1 MNYTIS
7 QIDQIVNAL
16 SVQGHS
22 ESSIQSVY
30 IDTRQITIPDNALFV
45 AIETAKNDGHKFIGD
60 AYNKGIRHFLVHSIS
75 DEWNYPDACF
85 ILVQNTLKALH
96 QLAQYHI

>member
-45 AIETAKNDGHKFIGD
+45 AIETGQKRWTQI
-60 AYNKGIRHFLVHSIS
+60 Y
-75 DEWNYPDACF
+75 
-85 ILVQNTLKALH
+85 
-96 QLAQYHI
+96 